1 MVIGVTIRM
10 GQEGF
15 DGKNDQATQRDRDLE
30 CLRANPAPARAML
43 DVGAIESGHT
53 PVRFPGS

>member
-1 MVIGVTIRM
+1 M

-30 CLRANPAPARAML
+30 YLRANPAPARAMF

-53 PVRFPGS
+53 PVRFS